1 MKKKKFEDYENLDKL
16 INVCLSKVDGS
27 FTGSWQDV
35 SNILGGGFAPEALA
49 RFGKYIAI
57 YRDNQLTKDESIEKV
72 IELQKER
79 RKLCDQRR
87 ELNRSITELARME
100 GLFDMFDEHL
110 KNRERVVA
118 FDKGVLVT
126 HVNKK
131 REALVYLS
139 DIHYGIKVNNELNK
153 YDTETCKES
162 FRKLY
167 NDTKSMLKLYETNKL
182 TILLGGDLV
191 SGIIHTNLRLQQE
204 EDVIDQVLAVGD
216 LIEEMATNFKAL
228 GVEVSIVGTIGNH
241 SRVMQDKQQN
251 LSSENFERIIF
262 RQLERAGFNILQESD
277 VAVFDVA
284 NNPVVA
290 LHGHQTS
297 PQKAFT
303 YCVKRK
309 KVIPSTILMAHYH
322 NDMRVDDGCPVI
334 VNGSMVGT
342 DEHALEFGYCSQP
355 HQKIM
360 IFEEGKGEICTF
372 KSIFDNRI

>member
-27 FTGSWQDV
+27 FTGSWNDV
-35 SNILGGGFAPEALA
+35 ASILGGGFAPEALA
-49 RFGKYIAI
+49 RFGKYISI
-57 YRDNQLTKDESIEKV
+57 YRDYQQTKDESIEKV

-79 RKLCDQRR
+79 KKLCDQRR

-110 KNRERVVA
+110 RNRERIVA
-118 FDKGVLVT
+118 FDKGILVANA
-126 HVNKK
+126 HKK

-153 YDTETCKES
+153 YDANICIES

-167 NDTKSMLKLYETNKL
+167 HDTKEMLKLYETNKL

-204 EDVIDQVLAVGD
+204 EDVISQVLAVGD

-228 GVEVSIVGTIGNH
+228 GIEVSIVGTIGNH
-241 SRVMQDKQQN
+241 SRIMQDKKQN

-262 RQLERAGFNILQESD
+262 RQLEKAGFKVQQESD
-277 VAVFDVA
+277 VAVFEVA
-284 NNPVVA
+284 NNPVIA
-290 LHGHQTS
+290 LHGHQSS

-309 KVIPSTILMAHYH
+309 KIIPSTILMAHYH

-355 HQKIM
+355 HQKII

-372 KSIFDNRI
+372 KSIFNDRV